1 MGFLK
6 CCSPNNNWNESEN
19 YPGEGAA
26 IGGQSESSKT
36 TLAED
41 VIWIRLFCKTI
52 YIFII
57 LKCKAKSTNLVY
69 IEYN

>member
-6 CCSPNNNWNESEN
+6 CCSPNNNSNESEN

-26 IGGQSESSKT
+26 VGGQSESNKA

-41 VIWIRLFCKTI
+41 VI
-52 YIFII
+52 
-57 LKCKAKSTNLVY
+57 
-69 IEYN
+69 